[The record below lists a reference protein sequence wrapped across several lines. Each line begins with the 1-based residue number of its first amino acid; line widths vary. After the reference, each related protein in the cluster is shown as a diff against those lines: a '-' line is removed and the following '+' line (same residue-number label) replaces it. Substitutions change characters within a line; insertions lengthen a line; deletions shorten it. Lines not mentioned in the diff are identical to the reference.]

1 LKPVVLQLID
11 SFHQGGS
18 ERQAL
23 QLTRLL
29 HDSGQFQLRL
39 ACLSP
44 DGMLRREIEDLNL
57 GEIPAFPL
65 DSFYDRNAFIQLR
78 RFASHLRAAKVDIL
92 HTHDFYTNIFG
103 MTAGALARVPVRVS
117 SRRETSGMRSTAQT
131 KTQGFA
137 YALAHRVVANSEAV
151 RRQLVTEG
159 VRAEKIAVIYNGLD
173 LDRVASPPTL
183 TREEALAALGLPP
196 ELQQRHL
203 VTIVANMRLAV
214 KDYPLFLRAARRVRA
229 AVPAAAF
236 LLAGEGELSES
247 IKAAAKELELDQDAF
262 FLGRCEQLAELF
274 AISAVCVLSSQA
286 EGFSNS
292 ILEYM
297 AAALPVVATDVGGAC
312 EAIVEGETGYLVP
325 AGDDQL
331 MADRIISLLHEPE
344 RARAMGEAG
353 RRIVAQKF
361 SCAAQLERTGELY
374 DALLNRGRVIKP
386 IEVEQATRDS
396 A

>member
-1 LKPVVLQLID
+1 MID

-29 HDSGQFQLRL
+29 HDHGQFQLKL

-57 GEIPAFPL
+57 GEIRAFPL
-65 DSFYDRNAFIQLR
+65 DSFYDRNALVQLR
-78 RFASHLRAAKVDIL
+78 RFASHLRAAKINIL

-103 MTAGALARVPVRVS
+103 MTAGALARLPVRIA

-131 KTQGFA
+131 KTQVLA
-137 YALAHRVVANSEAV
+137 YALAHQVVANSEAV
-151 RRQLVTEG
+151 RGQLVAEG

-173 LDRVASPPTL
+173 LNRVASPPTL
-183 TREEALAALGLPP
+183 TRAEALAALGLPR
-196 ELQQRHL
+196 ELQQRHF

-214 KDYPLFLRAARRVRA
+214 KDYPLFLRAARRVRE

-236 LLAGEGELSES
+236 LLAGEGELTES
-247 IKAAAKELELDQDAF
+247 IKAEAKELALDRDAF

-274 AISAVCVLSSQA
+274 AVSAVCVLSSRA

-297 AAALPVVATDVGGAC
+297 AAARPVVATDVGGAG
-312 EAIVEGETGYLVP
+312 EVIVEGETGYLVP

-331 MADRIISLLHEPE
+331 MADRIISLLHEPD

-353 RRIVAQKF
+353 RRIVVQKF
-361 SCAAQLERTGELY
+361 SREAQLERTVALY
-374 DALLNRGRVIKP
+374 NALLHRRRVIKP
-386 IEVEQATRDS
+386 IALEQGARDS